1 MQKIIVKAALLL
13 MLVCSSAAAN
23 GLYDA
28 INGLRSEAGPCASAA
43 SGTERLP
50 PLVRR
55 SALERVAA
63 GLAHG
68 EKLRQSLAAAG
79 YRATRSTAINV
90 SGDGAGAH
98 AAGILASRGYCRQ
111 LQNAAMTEVGIYQD
125 ARQIWIVMATPFAAS
140 VGLSEDAAGQRVL
153 TLVNQARAT
162 ARYCGNRPFDAAPPL
177 RWNDALAKASRQ
189 HAEDMAHNNYFS
201 HSGHDGSDP
210 AQRVERAGYK
220 YRSTAENIAA
230 GQMKAVDAVADWIKS
245 PAHCANLMNPAFTD
259 MGVAFSV
266 ERGSEMGV
274 YWTQEFGARR

>member
-1 MQKIIVKAALLL
+1 MPKIIVKAALLL

-23 GLYDA
+23 GLYA
-28 INGLRSEAGPCASAA
+28 TINGLRSGAGPCASAA
-43 SGTERLP
+43 SGTQGLP
-50 PLVRR
+50 PLVRQ

-68 EKLRQSLAAAG
+68 DKLRQSLAAAG
-79 YRATRSTAINV
+79 YRATRATAINV
-90 SGDGAGAH
+90 SGDGADAH
-98 AAGILASRGYCRQ
+98 AAGMLASHGYCPQ
-111 LQNAAMTEVGIYQD
+111 LQDAATTELGIYQD
-125 ARQIWIVMATPFAAS
+125 ARQIWIVMATPFAPS
-140 VGLSEDAAGQRVL
+140 VGLSEEAVGQRVL

-177 RWNDALAKASRQ
+177 RWNEALAKASRQ
-189 HAEDMAHNNYFS
+189 HAGDMAQNNYLS

-230 GQMKAVDAVADWIKS
+230 GQMKAVDAVAGWIKS
-245 PAHCANLMNPAFTD
+245 PVHCANLMNPAFTD
-259 MGVAFSV
+259 MGVALSV
-266 ERGSEMGV
+266 NRGSEMGV